1 MIYLGVDPGKSG
13 AIVAIW
19 PGGSI
24 QHARNDWT
32 ERDVSEWLADVGSDK
47 CYATLE
53 QVGAMPK
60 QGVSSTFKFGQS
72 FGFLR
77 GLLIAHRVPFETVTP
92 SKWQGFLGCRSK
104 GDKNVTKAKAQELF
118 PDHKWTHR
126 TADAVLLAEYG
137 RRNAMATVMRQ
148 RLDDERRELVG

>member
-1 MIYLGVDPGKSG
+1 MIYLGVDPGASG
-13 AIVAIW
+13 AIVGIW

-24 QHARNDWT
+24 QHVRNDGT
-32 ERDVSEWLADVGSDK
+32 EKDVSEWLADVAGEK

-60 QGVSSTFKFGQS
+60 QGVSSTFKFGRS
-72 FGFLR
+72 YGFLR

-92 SKWQGFLGCRSK
+92 AKWQGFLGCRSK

-118 PDHKWTHR
+118 PLNKWTHR

-137 RRNAMATVMRQ
+137 RR
-148 RLDDERRELVG
+148 LREMVQ